1 MDVSI
6 GIVPL
11 GDTTEREVAEL
22 ADELREAVAQV
33 RGVTHVGS
41 VEAVAPLGAKGLGE
55 TLGAF
60 LVSLPA
66 GVVPGIIEVLKNIV
80 TRPAQPPVQIE
91 LTAGSTKVSFD
102 PRQLGPAELAA
113 LVDRIRP
120 KGTQT

>member
-1 MDVSI
+1 
-6 GIVPL
+6 VPL

-22 ADELREAVAQV
+22 ADGLREAIAQV
-33 RGVTHVGS
+33 RGVARVGS
-41 VEAVAPLGAKGLGE
+41 VEAVAPLGAKGVGE
-55 TLGAF
+55 ALGAF

-66 GVVPGIIEVLKNIV
+66 EVLPGIFELLRNIV

-91 LTAGSTKVSFD
+91 LTAGSTKVLFD

-113 LVDRIRP
+113 LVERIRP